1 MYFLVWGLDMTR
13 NQIIILISN
22 NIFFN
27 LASDFPCMY
36 YNLNRDKFHVYKQ
49 KTFFCSAI
57 PVIHLTP
64 ILCLLPVLI
73 DGFNNSSGK
82 TSLISPVIKDNKTN
96 KNVIFIGWVYKV
108 CSVYSW
114 SKDKGNVIPCFIWS
128 EMIAMMNCCPEA
140 IATDTESVATVTK
153 YLISVSNGSCSFILI
168 SWIRR
173 EQTNR
178 TLPLKRIYSYI

>member
-1 MYFLVWGLDMTR
+1 MT
-13 NQIIILISN
+13 
-22 NIFFN
+22 
-27 LASDFPCMY
+27 FPVCITIWTETSFMFT
-36 YNLNRDKFHVYKQ
+36 NRKH
-49 KTFFCSAI
+49 FFCSAI

-96 KNVIFIGWVYKV
+96 KNVIFIGWLYKV

-178 TLPLKRIYSYI
+178 RLPLKRIYSYI

>member
-1 MYFLVWGLDMTR
+1 MTR

-49 KTFFCSAI
+49 KTIFCSDI
-57 PVIHLTP
+57 PLIHLTH
-64 ILCLLPVLI
+64 ILCLLPVFI

-96 KNVIFIGWVYKV
+96 KNVIFIG
-108 CSVYSW
+108 
-114 SKDKGNVIPCFIWS
+114 
-128 EMIAMMNCCPEA
+128 
-140 IATDTESVATVTK
+140 
-153 YLISVSNGSCSFILI
+153 
-168 SWIRR
+168 
-173 EQTNR
+173 
-178 TLPLKRIYSYI
+178 